1 MIRALSLLLL
11 ACFAAACA
19 EPVKILP
26 LGDSITEGGGQLCY
40 RPGLAKLL
48 KDAGHDVTFVGPKE
62 APAGLRHGGYGGKNA
77 EQIAELYAGFHAAT
91 PADIVLIHAGHN
103 HFAEEKPV
111 PGILRATGSM
121 IANARKANPKVTIL
135 LAQVITSGKLPKY
148 SYLPELNQELAKLS
162 TKLHRPEQRVILVD
176 QATGFNWQTDAV
188 ADLVHPNAQ
197 GAAKMADRWF
207 QALKPLLP
215 ATAAGFP
222 LPADETAALSQAT
235 RKIVYKRIGTLDLE
249 LHLFQPAD
257 LKPGESRPAILFIHG
272 GGWSNGQPSAM
283 AMHCVH
289 YANQGL
295 VTATIRYRLL
305 GNRTAASPADCLA
318 DAKSAMR
325 YLRAHASELGIDPQR
340 IAAGGG
346 SAGGHLAAALAN
358 LEGHDD
364 PQDDLA
370 VSCKP
375 GLLLLDYPVIDLV
388 NAWKSGAAQCRKAG
402 LDPAKFSPALAPLAT
417 MPPTLILAGAG
428 DPISSTASNRRFVRA
443 MATAGRDSELFTF
456 AGKAHALFNRQPADP
471 HLQAVLGLGT
481 RFLQTHDWLAKTAL
495 PPLPDAKYE
504 RNSSTR

>member
-1 MIRALSLLLL
+1 MRCLLLL
-11 ACFAAACA
+11 LLTCLTVARA

-26 LGDSITEGGGQLCY
+26 LGDSITEGGGQICY
-40 RPGLAKLL
+40 RPALAKRL
-48 KDAGHDVTFVGPKE
+48 KDAGHDVAFVGPKE

-77 EQIAELYAGFHAAT
+77 EQIAKLYAGFHAST

-103 HFAEEKPV
+103 HFADQKPV
-111 PGILRATGSM
+111 PGILRATESM

-148 SYLPELNQELAKLS
+148 SYLPELNQQLTHLAN
-162 TKLHRPEQRVILVD
+162 KLHRPEQRVLLVD
-176 QATGFNWQTDAV
+176 QATGFDWKTDTV
-188 ADLVHPNAQ
+188 ADRVHPNAQ

-207 QALKPLLP
+207 QALEPLLP
-215 ATAAGFP
+215 AKTASFP
-222 LPADETAALSQAT
+222 LPADETAALAQAN
-235 RKIVYKRIGTLDLE
+235 RKITYKRAGKLDLD
-249 LHLFQPAD
+249 LHLFQPVGH
-257 LKPGESRPAILFIHG
+257 KPGDSRPAILFIHG

-305 GNRTAASPADCLA
+305 GNRTASSPADCLA

-325 YLRAHASELGIDPQR
+325 YLRAHAADLGIDPQR

-364 PQDDLA
+364 PQDDLKI
-370 VSCKP
+370 SCKP

-388 NAWKSGAAQCRKAG
+388 DAWKSGAAQCRKAG
-402 LDPAKFSPALAPLAT
+402 LDPASFSPALAPLAA
-417 MPPTLILAGAG
+417 MPPTLILAGAD
-428 DPISSTASNRRFVRA
+428 DPISSVASNRRFVRR
-443 MATAGRDSELFTF
+443 MAAAGHDAELFTF
-456 AGKAHALFNRQPADP
+456 AGQPHALFTRKPADP

-481 RFLQTHDWLAKTAL
+481 RFLQDHGWLPKSPL
-495 PPLPDAKYE
+495 PPLPAVKYE
-504 RNSSTR
+504 RTSAKR